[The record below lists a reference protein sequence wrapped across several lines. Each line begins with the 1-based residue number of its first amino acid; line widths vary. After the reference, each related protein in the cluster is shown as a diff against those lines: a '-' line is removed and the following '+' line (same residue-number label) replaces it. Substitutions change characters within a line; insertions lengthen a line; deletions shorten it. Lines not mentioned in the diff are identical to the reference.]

1 MKHTRRLRT
10 AVVFAVMTGLS
21 LPLSAS
27 AEVVVQKSIT
37 YFQIGGRTAAELDAE
52 MARKGPLTQATG
64 SRHPGATQIRFGGD
78 LTYTRRGNRCAID
91 DVRVTVQTKLIL
103 PRWKNR
109 KTASKEMALLWDAL
123 AADIKRHEERHAEIA
138 RQHARMLEQQL
149 MKLRPER
156 DCEVLQDRVSV
167 VTDEVTL
174 AHDEAQMR
182 FDLIESKNFEDR
194 MLRILRYRR
203 ESQENQ

>member
-1 MKHTRRLRT
+1 
-10 AVVFAVMTGLS
+10 
-21 LPLSAS
+21 
-27 AEVVVQKSIT
+27 
-37 YFQIGGRTAAELDAE
+37 
-52 MARKGPLTQATG
+52 
-64 SRHPGATQIRFGGD
+64 
-78 LTYTRRGNRCAID
+78 
-91 DVRVTVQTKLIL
+91 
-103 PRWKNR
+103 
-109 KTASKEMALLWDAL
+109 MALLWDAL